1 MKKNMIIYSIMIY
14 VVFFV
19 LFILT
24 GIVSTFITSNPVVM
38 QGMVTVCSWTATIV
52 LMVMFS
58 RLVKDKTRKEFVKGL
73 FRERLSWKLIA
84 LILVVQLTIFIV
96 CVGAVSLYH
105 HTSIWQLLNGSL
117 GSIVG
122 GFFVQLIGG
131 PLGEEPA
138 YRGFSLSYM
147 QKECGVIKA
156 GLITGVI
163 WGMWHLPLWLISGY
177 KGLALLL
184 YCVSFL
190 VPIVACSIVMSVIYK
205 YRKNL
210 VYAILIHQM
219 VNFSLDILYT
229 GDLLEIFVPFA
240 VLYVLGAG
248 IIVLWFLYKERSNKF
263 RLALERNSVISE

>member
-1 MKKNMIIYSIMIY
+1 MKKNMIVYSIMIY

-38 QGMVTVCSWTATIV
+38 QGMVTICSWTATIV
-52 LMVMFS
+52 FMVMFPK
-58 RLVKDKTRKEFVKGL
+58 LVKDKTRKEFVKEL
-73 FRERLSWKLIA
+73 FQERLDWKLIV
-84 LILVVQLTIFIV
+84 LILAVQLTIFAL

-105 HTSIWQLLNGSL
+105 HAPVWQFLNGSL
-117 GSIVG
+117 GSILS

-138 YRGFSLSYM
+138 YRGFSLPYI
-147 QKECGVIKA
+147 QREYGVIKA

-177 KGLALLL
+177 RGVALIV

-190 VPIVACSIVMSVIYK
+190 TSIIACSVVMSVIYRE
-205 YRKNL
+205 RKNL

-219 VNFSLDILYT
+219 VNFSLDILFM
-229 GDLLEIFVPFA
+229 GNLLEIFIPFA
-240 VLYVLGAG
+240 VLYVVVA
-248 IIVLWFLYKERSNKF
+248 IIIRKMKCS
-263 RLALERNSVISE
+263 